1 MQENSSFIKNKN
13 KKTERKIKDEIRKP
27 IHKQTK
33 CVITLKQFELKAEV
47 QQEKYNSSLNLL
59 ISLGGSDV
67 FS

>member
-33 CVITLKQFELKAEV
+33 CVIILKQFELKAEV
-47 QQEKYNSSLNLL
+47 QQEKYNSSLNL
-59 ISLGGSDV
+59 
-67 FS
+67 